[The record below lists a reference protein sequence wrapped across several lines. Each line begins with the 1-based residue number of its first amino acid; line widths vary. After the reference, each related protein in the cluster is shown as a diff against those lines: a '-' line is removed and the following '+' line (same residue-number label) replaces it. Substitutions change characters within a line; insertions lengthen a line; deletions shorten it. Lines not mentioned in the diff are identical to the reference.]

1 MSRVIPRTG
10 LKGQERL
17 IPAESAGYMGLH
29 SYGMK
34 REPEAVK
41 RESDRRNRLS
51 MGKGLIYGKY
61 EYQCQKYRFRDVIY
75 PYDLSD
81 GLAGAGEGRGF

>member
-61 EYQCQKYRFRDVIY
+61 ENLEICAFWAWTADVQKDF
-75 PYDLSD
+75 
-81 GLAGAGEGRGF
+81 